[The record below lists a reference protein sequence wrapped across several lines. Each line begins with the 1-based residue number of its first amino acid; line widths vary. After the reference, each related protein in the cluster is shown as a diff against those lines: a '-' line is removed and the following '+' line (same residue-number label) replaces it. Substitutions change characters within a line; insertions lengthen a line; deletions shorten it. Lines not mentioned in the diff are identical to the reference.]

1 VQDQQ
6 KSLRAAVISN
16 PDRLLQELI
25 SIENMARKLL
35 SEARHYKA
43 KSLDTQGRIDS
54 QLQESADTFGSKLL
68 SGFTLGLLG
77 GGSSGGI
84 ISGIFSGAKS
94 LAQMAQVGL
103 LYGSRSLAEDKAKDA
118 KYLVS
123 VPGVELSK

>member
-103 LYGSRSLAEDKAKDA
+103 LYGSRAWQRIKLKMLSICAK
-118 KYLVS
+118 KC
-123 VPGVELSK
+123 GRC